1 MDQGTFTSRYGVV
14 ETDCLLS
21 PDIGLAVGR
30 HAEQVVGDVR
40 VAGVQLGGEQLAE
53 GAEHLALALEV

>member
-1 MDQGTFTSRYGVV
+1 MAGGRWLNVGLVGSLLWPGV
-14 ETDCLLS
+14 
-21 PDIGLAVGR
+21 G

-40 VAGVQLGGEQLAE
+40 VPGVELGGEQLAE